1 MYSLTLLFKNNNI
14 GSNNFIVTV
23 DSTFLN
29 KTMVEVLL
37 EGEINSDSLI
47 DNFNDL
53 ENKIN
58 HIPEEINMCVGK
70 KDDVLIYHIPKDI
83 EEVLELEPLAENEH
97 EHYEDELTRA
107 YEYLLRTMRYNV
119 EEIGV

>member
-1 MYSLTLLFKNNNI
+1 MIKKIFKVSILLLAFFLMYSLTLLFKNNNI

-53 ENKIN
+53 ENKISSN
-58 HIPEEINMCVGK
+58 PHVKNIKVFKDLIILFKLDFDKFGSIGKLIPSFASFSA
-70 KDDVLIYHIPKDI
+70 
-83 EEVLELEPLAENEH
+83 LENF
-97 EHYEDELTRA
+97 
-107 YEYLLRTMRYNV
+107 
-119 EEIGV
+119 